1 VCVCVCICTW
11 MPPSVLKQSPCVY
24 VCVCVCDRVCVYM
37 CVSMCLCMN
46 VHVCLYLYLDAPQQ
60 RFKALA
66 IIDVSVVA
74 SFVRGEDKLV
84 LIVVGLIFEP
94 QVALMGI

>member
-1 VCVCVCICTW
+1 
-11 MPPSVLKQSPCVY
+11 
-24 VCVCVCDRVCVYM
+24 
-37 CVSMCLCMN
+37 
-46 VHVCLYLYLDAPQQ
+46 LYLDAPQQ

-84 LIVVGLIFEP
+84 LVVVGLIFEP
-94 QVALMGI
+94 QVTLMGIYIYIYKYIYNISFYKGRIHMYWS

>member
-1 VCVCVCICTW
+1 
-11 MPPSVLKQSPCVY
+11 
-24 VCVCVCDRVCVYM
+24 
-37 CVSMCLCMN
+37 
-46 VHVCLYLYLDAPQQ
+46 LYLDAPQQ

-94 QVALMGI
+94 QVALMGIYIYIYTYINAYITFHFTTGGYICIGRSRPHF